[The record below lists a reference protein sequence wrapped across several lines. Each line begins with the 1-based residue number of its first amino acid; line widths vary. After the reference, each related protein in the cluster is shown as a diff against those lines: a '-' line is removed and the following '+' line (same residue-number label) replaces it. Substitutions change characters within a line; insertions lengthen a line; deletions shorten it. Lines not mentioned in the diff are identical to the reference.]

1 MKKILLIEDDLSYQK
16 LIKSFLTK
24 QGFQVFS
31 CEQKKE
37 VFKWL
42 EQEKIDLVI
51 TDYWLPDGTGLEVL
65 KAIKEAYP
73 SLKVIFISNYSEVRI
88 AVKAMKVGAF
98 EYITKPINPDELLQT
113 IQQALKTK
121 KKRVSESQEL
131 TFVVGKS
138 QSFQKIFKH
147 VELVAPTDL
156 SVLLIGET
164 GTGKEYLARK
174 IHALS
179 HRRTGPFVAVD
190 CGAISSDLSSS
201 ELFGHVKGSFTG
213 AVGDKTGYL
222 EFANG
227 GTLFLDEIGNLQPE
241 IQSKLLRAL
250 QERSV
255 KKVGSNQE
263 VPLDIRIIAA
273 TNEDLENQ
281 QQSNFRLD
289 LYHRINEFRIDVP
302 PLRER
307 KEDISLF
314 TEHFVQQSNAQ
325 FNKSVDGLSVQVAH
339 VFNQYAWYGNL
350 RELKNLIRRAVLL
363 AETNRIT
370 EDLLP
375 ADFLKN
381 PKVTDT
387 APTNSAEYSITD
399 VGSFK
404 EHTEILEEKLIKEA
418 LELFRHNKSK
428 AAAHLGI
435 DRKTLYLKMKKFGID

>member
-24 QGFQVFS
+24 QSFQVFS

-37 VFKWL
+37 AFKWL

-51 TDYWLPDGTGLEVL
+51 TDYWLPDGTGLDIL
-65 KAIKEAYP
+65 KQIKISYP
-73 SLKVIFISNYSEVRI
+73 ALKVIFISNYSEVRI

-113 IQQALKTK
+113 IKQALNTK
-121 KKRVSESQEL
+121 EESSAQSQEL

-138 QSFQKIFKH
+138 QSFKKIFKH

-179 HRRTGPFVAVD
+179 NRGSGPFVAVD

-201 ELFGHVKGSFTG
+201 EFFGHVKGAFTG

-302 PLRER
+302 PLRDR
-307 KEDISLF
+307 KEDIALF
-314 TEHFVQQSNAQ
+314 TEHFLQQSNVQ
-325 FNKSVDGLSVQVAH
+325 FNKSVEGLSEQVAR
-339 VFNQYAWYGNL
+339 VFFQHTWQGNL
-350 RELKNLIRRAVLL
+350 RELKNILRRAVLL
-363 AETNRIT
+363 AEASKIT

-375 ADFLKN
+375 ADFLKS
-381 PKVTDT
+381 PKTMDES
-387 APTNSAEYSITD
+387 PNNLSDYSITD

-404 EHTEILEEKLIKEA
+404 EHTEILEEKLISEA

-435 DRKTLYLKMKKFGID
+435 DRKTLYLKMKKFGIN